1 VSIQRCKGFARLL
14 DRGWCENLF
23 SVTNSLRK
31 SMLRGLGFAVASGAL
46 IGAPAMA
53 APEAPVAAP
62 ISVALAFL
70 LCHGDQ
76 CPSKDVSTA
85 AAN

>member
-1 VSIQRCKGFARLL
+1 
-14 DRGWCENLF
+14 
-23 SVTNSLRK
+23 
-31 SMLRGLGFAVASGAL
+31 MLRGLGFAVASGAL